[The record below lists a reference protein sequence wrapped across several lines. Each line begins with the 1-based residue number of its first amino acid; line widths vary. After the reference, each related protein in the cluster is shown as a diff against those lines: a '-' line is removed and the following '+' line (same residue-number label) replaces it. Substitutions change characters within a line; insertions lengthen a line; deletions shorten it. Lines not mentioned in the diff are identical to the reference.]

1 MKFMYLLKK
10 ELKELLTPT
19 TIVILVLCVFGL
31 TALGSVMDSEIEE
44 SSEETGKINI
54 CDQDKGTFS
63 AAIIE
68 AMKAADYEINEVELT
83 GDDYVKQLKDLD
95 LTSVVI
101 IPQGF
106 DQQMQDII
114 TSGEGVELKPV
125 NIEMVSRLESL
136 SLTGNLED
144 GSMMATSAIDSAVK
158 TVVYSKMGVTAE
170 QMLMLEAPVALK
182 ETTIVGDKQAEASA
196 TMLSAYVMMS
206 SMFVPI
212 VIFLLIIYSSQMIMN
227 AVATEKIDKTLE
239 TLLSAPI
246 SRLSVLLA
254 KMTAASVVSALYAV
268 AFLIGFKDMM
278 GGMTDTISGAIDSSV
293 VSQLGLDLS
302 MGGYIMLVAQMFLSL
317 LITLAISL
325 ILGALAKDA
334 KSSQT
339 LLLPIMGM
347 VMIPYMISM
356 FTDISALG
364 PFKWVLY
371 AIPYSH
377 TFMAQTNII
386 LHDMP
391 AYFGGL
397 IYQLVLLII
406 CMGCA
411 VKMFTSDK
419 IFTLNLNFGERKSKY
434 AKAKAK
440 NKFGF
445 KQ

>member
-31 TALGSVMDSEIEE
+31 TALGSVMDNQIEE
-44 SSEETGKINI
+44 GSEDTGKINI

-63 AAIIE
+63 GAIIE
-68 AMKAADYEINEVELT
+68 AMKDADYEVNEVELT

-106 DQQMQDII
+106 DKQMQDII
-114 TSGEGVELKPV
+114 ASGAGVKLKPV
-125 NIEMVSRLESL
+125 DIQMVTRMESL
-136 SLTGNLED
+136 SITGNIED

-158 TVVYSKMGVTAE
+158 TVVYSKMGVTPE
-170 QMLMLEAPVALK
+170 QMVMLEAPVALK

-293 VSQLGLDLS
+293 VSRLGLDLS

-317 LITLAISL
+317 LITLAVSL

-347 VMIPYMISM
+347 VMIPYMISL

-386 LHDMP
+386 LNDMP

-397 IYQLVLLII
+397 IYQLILLII

-419 IFTLNLNFGERKSKY
+419 IFTLTLNFGERKSKY
-434 AKAKAK
+434 AKARKKAAA
-440 NKFGF
+440 

>member
-31 TALGSVMDSEIEE
+31 TALGSIMDSEIEK

-63 AAIIE
+63 GAIIE

-83 GDDYVKQLKDLD
+83 GDDYVQQLKDLD

-106 DQQMQDII
+106 EQQMQDII
-114 TSGEGVELKPV
+114 ASDTGVELKPV
-125 NIEMVSRLESL
+125 NIEMVSRLERL
-136 SLTGNLED
+136 SITGNMED
-144 GSMMATSAIDSAVK
+144 SSMMATSAIDSAVK
-158 TVVYSKMGVTAE
+158 TVVYSKMGVTPE
-170 QMLMLEAPVALK
+170 QMLMLEAPVSLK

-293 VSQLGLDLS
+293 VSQLGLELS

-317 LITLAISL
+317 LITLAVSL

-347 VMIPYMISM
+347 VMIPYMISL

-386 LHDMP
+386 LNDMP

-397 IYQLVLLII
+397 IYQLILLII

-419 IFTLNLNFGERKSKY
+419 IFTLTLNFGERKNKY

>member
-31 TALGSVMDSEIEE
+31 TALGSIMDDQIEE
-44 SSEETGKINI
+44 GSEETGKINI

-63 AAIIE
+63 GAIIE
-68 AMKAADYEINEVELT
+68 ALKAAEYEVNEVEIT
-83 GDDYVKQLKDLD
+83 GDDYVQQLKDLD

-136 SLTGNLED
+136 SLTGNMED

-158 TVVYSKMGVTAE
+158 TVVYSKMGVTPE
-170 QMLMLEAPVALK
+170 QMVMLEAPVTLK

-347 VMIPYMISM
+347 VMIPYMISL

-434 AKAKAK
+434 AKARK
-440 NKFGF
+440 KFGV

>member
-31 TALGSVMDSEIEE
+31 TALGSIMDSEIEE
-44 SSEETGKINI
+44 SSEDTGKINI

-63 AAIIE
+63 GAIIE
-68 AMKAADYEINEVELT
+68 AMKAADYEINEVELN

-114 TSGEGVELKPV
+114 NSGAGVELKPV

-144 GSMMATSAIDSAVK
+144 GSMMATTAIDSAVK
-158 TVVYSKMGVTAE
+158 TVVYSKMGVTPE
-170 QMLMLEAPVALK
+170 QMAMLEAPVSLK

-347 VMIPYMISM
+347 VMIPYMISL

-397 IYQLVLLII
+397 IYQLILLII

-440 NKFGF
+440 NKFSF

>member
-31 TALGSVMDSEIEE
+31 TALGSIMDSEIEK

-63 AAIIE
+63 SAIIE

-106 DQQMQDII
+106 EQQMQDII

-136 SLTGNLED
+136 SLTGNMED
-144 GSMMATSAIDSAVK
+144 GSMMATTAIDSAVK
-158 TVVYSKMGVTAE
+158 TVVYSKMGVTPE
-170 QMLMLEAPVALK
+170 QMLMLEAPVSLK

-278 GGMTDTISGAIDSSV
+278 GVGGMTDTISGALDSSV

-317 LITLAISL
+317 LITLAVSL

-386 LHDMP
+386 LNDMP

-397 IYQLVLLII
+397 IYQLILLII

-419 IFTLNLNFGERKSKY
+419 IFTLTLNFGERKNKY
-434 AKAKAK
+434 AKARK
-440 NKFGF
+440 KFGV